1 MTSPIK
7 FTTTDLKDI
16 IEPLVQF
23 ATSLYTC
30 DQIAS
35 EIDDDFILKQPHFFD
50 VLVNDGIS
58 KKERKFNP
66 KTDFVG
72 GIDYS
77 NTLLANA
84 IRAGESFADAQKNL
98 ASQIQSGGYLHGDYK
113 NFHSEFFPHHKQ
125 KAKNCRVVV
134 TNNLII
140 KSNIKSK
147 DTIMDFM
154 RAHPEC
160 AKEIIRKTTLGM
172 VFAISHPNC
181 TQKQMNTFIV
191 EQEKQAA
198 IKCLMTLRHIPF
210 IQATEKLRQFLF
222 NTIINHHWQQVHTT
236 QNDTNQTPIFA
247 TTVEEAKN
255 ILKKDK
261 NKIYELAQNFGYIP
275 DAQKMIKYQKAR
287 DVLSHPT
294 LSLSNEAS
302 LPQNAQSILN
312 DFEDI
317 LTHLTHGKKLK
328 FGIVNQEDLA
338 NATPLMQH
346 PLTVFSD
353 DISAYALV
361 KDADMLTTLFKD
373 YQIPKDANGKQL
385 KPKKQLKALA
395 ALGVISQTD
404 VDSLDA
410 AIKNRN
416 DFAHARLTPQSRTDA
431 EINRSIT
438 SDILYNVCDHHYK
451 QFNR

>member
-7 FTTTDLKDI
+7 FTITDLKDI
-16 IEPLVQF
+16 IEPLTQF

-35 EIDDDFILKQPHFFD
+35 EINDDFIRKQPHFFD

-58 KKERKFNP
+58 KKERKFNT

-84 IRAGESFADAQKNL
+84 IRAGESFNEAQKNL
-98 ASQIQSGGYLHGDYK
+98 ATQIQTGGYLHGDYK

-154 RAHPEC
+154 RTHPEC
-160 AKEIIRKTTLGM
+160 AKEMIRKTTLAM
-172 VFAISHPNC
+172 AFTINHPNC
-181 TQKQMNTFIV
+181 TQKQMDAFIID
-191 EQEKQAA
+191 QEKQGA

-222 NTIINHHWQQVHTT
+222 NTIINHHWQQVFTT
-236 QNDTNQTPIFA
+236 QNDTNKTPVFA
-247 TTVEEAKN
+247 TTVEDAKN
-255 ILKKDK
+255 MLKKDK
-261 NKIYELAQNFGYIP
+261 NKIFEFAQSLGYIP

-287 DVLSHPT
+287 DILSHPT
-294 LSLSNEAS
+294 LSLSNEPS
-302 LPQNAQSILN
+302 LPENAQSILN
-312 DFEDI
+312 DFEDV
-317 LTHLTHGKKLK
+317 LTHLTQGQKLK

-338 NATPLMQH
+338 NATPLVQH
-346 PLTVFSD
+346 PLTVFAD

-373 YQIPKDANGKQL
+373 YQIPKGSNGKPL
-385 KPKKQLKALA
+385 KPKKQLEALA
-395 ALGVISQTD
+395 ALGVIAQTD
-404 VDSLDA
+404 VDTLDA

-416 DFAHARLTPQSRTDA
+416 DFAHANLTPQSRTDA
-431 EINRSIT
+431 ETNRIVT
-438 SDILYNVCDHHYK
+438 SDILHNVQSHHYK